1 MPTSL
6 GAVRAL
12 LTLSALL
19 GCTARASQP
28 LPQPRLPSAV
38 ASASPRVEPPVSAAA
53 PLLGD
58 AEAVLLARLAS
69 APPEQGLELFFQ
81 TLRAGELSCDSERF
95 FAIHSAG
102 TSFTPSSEK
111 HFPSVLA
118 SGSLAPLLGPG
129 PRGAVHGLSSI
140 SVLIDGS
147 EWFFSRSECLTHLR
161 RAPPSDVAP
170 EPDGVD
176 LGELVER
183 YDEAS
188 LWFHAGKPVS
198 VYGRFHP
205 FLDVG
210 GALYQARFYYQSN
223 VAWLDGPLNRP
234 AKSEYERRGGL
245 YPVRVDEGGFEIGS
259 DRFCRQL
266 KDCPCAAEAPNPAVL
281 VAAPRGDISDFARQ
295 FWDYQAPLFVPL
307 RDSTGIVCKEL
318 RPRNNEMLSFW
329 VFAPPRR
336 DFRIARR
343 VGGFYFGRHIDG
355 VPSLLWG
362 SMNVHARD
370 ERSFWLNGSPWYFEL
385 EDCEAAKAWVKPA
398 NFRAPGM
405 VTLTDTFVGER
416 LPIAREYF
424 ALEDEPSGP
433 ACRKMTFHPLA
444 AGGRLS
450 VETAAGV
457 VERDYD
463 FYTDEWGFWLGPLLT
478 PELRADQRYRGTFIV
493 PRRMRGGISMGGVP
507 WFEALANCKAAL
519 ARRPRPKSATSSP
532 GKLTVHAD

>member
-1 MPTSL
+1 
-6 GAVRAL
+6 
-12 LTLSALL
+12 
-19 GCTARASQP
+19 
-28 LPQPRLPSAV
+28 
-38 ASASPRVEPPVSAAA
+38 VEPPVSAAA

-58 AEAVLLARLAS
+58 AEAVLRARLAS

-81 TLRAGELSCDSERF
+81 TFRAREVICNSKRF
-95 FAIHSAG
+95 SAIHSAG
-102 TSFTPSSEK
+102 TSFTRSSESVP
-111 HFPSVLA
+111 PSVLGG
-118 SGSLAPLLGPG
+118 GSIESIRTHGL
-129 PRGAVHGLSSI
+129 RDAVHGLSST
-140 SVLIDGS
+140 SLLIDGS
-147 EWFFSRSECLTHLR
+147 EWFFSRSDCVR
-161 RAPPSDVAP
+161 NPQRYPPATVSS

-176 LGELVER
+176 VGELVTWRGEP
-183 YDEAS
+183 S
-188 LWFHAGKPVS
+188 LWFHAGKRVFQF
-198 VYGRFHP
+198 GNFHTW
-205 FLDVG
+205 LDVG
-210 GALYQARFYYQSN
+210 DAGYNARFYSQSK
-223 VAWLDGPLNRP
+223 VAWLEGPLNRP

-245 YPVRVDEGGFEIGS
+245 YAVRVGEGGFEIGS

-266 KDCPCAAEAPNPAVL
+266 ADCPCAAEAPNPAVIE
-281 VAAPRGDISDFARQ
+281 AAPRGDISDFAQQ
-295 FWDYQAPLFVPL
+295 FWEYQAPLFVPL
-307 RDSTGIVCKEL
+307 RDSAGVVCKEL
-318 RPRNNEMLSFW
+318 RLRHNEMTSFW
-329 VFAPPRR
+329 TFGRR
-336 DFRIARR
+336 QEFRIERQ
-343 VGGFYFGRHIDG
+343 VGGFYFGRHIAH
-355 VPSLLWG
+355 VPWLWG
-362 SMNVHARD
+362 EMAVHARD

-463 FYTDEWGFWLGPLLT
+463 FYTDEWGFWFGPLLT
-478 PELRADQRYRGTFIV
+478 PELPADQRYRGTFVV